1 MQRGKVEKEIIDS
14 NFRVCQSI
22 VELSLKIRMCSLN
35 AAGRWVFMEKKK
47 KKRHLKNMG
56 CDLKNT

>member
-14 NFRVCQSI
+14 NFRVRQSM

-35 AAGRWVFMEKKK
+35 AAGGWAFMAKKKRKKK
-47 KKRHLKNMG
+47 KDFEKHGL
-56 CDLKNT
+56 